1 MRKNIYGIMAAV
13 CLSSVLAA
21 GCGGKNQAETLPAQ
35 SSETMSVQ
43 VSETVAATEETAE
56 QQSVGTEGMT
66 PVLASELRD
75 GVYQIQVDSSS
86 SMFRIEACELTVND
100 GSMTADMKMGGTG
113 YLKLYMGTG
122 EEAAKAPEEKMIP
135 FEEAADGSHHFT
147 VPVEAL
153 DKELDCA
160 AFSKK
165 KEKWYDRVLVFRADS
180 LPADA
185 LTDAAQVTA
194 ESLGL
199 ADGCYTVEVSM
210 EGGSGRVSVESPA
223 KLVVKD
229 QKAVAEVVW
238 SSPNYDY
245 MKVGEEKFLPVNQGG
260 ETSVFEI
267 PVTVFDRKMAVA
279 ADTTAMSTPHEI
291 EYTLLFDSASAE
303 LRDEAYPLV
312 NKLGKILVTYDNNI
326 IEVEGHTDNVPIHSS
341 KYEDNNV
348 LSMYRALA
356 VANYL
361 RDTTTLDPAYI
372 KSSGRGEYV
381 PIADNATPEGRARNR
396 RVEIKIYNSY
406 NSNVSGT
413 STDDTGTETPAD
425 AALSTET
432 VTDTPEAATTGA
444 TVEPTEVVNE

>member
-21 GCGGKNQAETLPAQ
+21 GCGEKNQAETLPAQ

-245 MKVGEEKFLPVNQGG
+245 MKVGEEKFFPVNQGG

-291 EYTLLFDSASAE
+291 EYTLLFDS
-303 LRDEAYPLV
+303 
-312 NKLGKILVTYDNNI
+312 
-326 IEVEGHTDNVPIHSS
+326 SS
-341 KYEDNNV
+341 
-348 LSMYRALA
+348 
-356 VANYL
+356 
-361 RDTTTLDPAYI
+361 I
-372 KSSGRGEYV
+372 K
-381 PIADNATPEGRARNR
+381 
-396 RVEIKIYNSY
+396 
-406 NSNVSGT
+406 
-413 STDDTGTETPAD
+413 TE
-425 AALSTET
+425 
-432 VTDTPEAATTGA
+432 
-444 TVEPTEVVNE
+444 